1 MSRKRKRHPCFF
13 HTSLKK
19 DRIKMTQPHTESHL
33 KQSLIL
39 LSRLLLGPQDDG
51 DSSSSKMAGLGF
63 DVRDISRQ
71 EFDDLLT
78 LANSN
83 HVVVRGLGIL
93 LDMMRGAKDDARA
106 EWAQTA
112 IEAERARITKALSFL
127 EEICTVFGYEKYD
140 VTVIKSLD
148 HWPDLGSDL
157 DLYTNAN
164 SEDVSNLLKR
174 RFDAQVA
181 PRSWGDRLAGKLNFI
196 IPGLPEAVEVHMG
209 RLGQT
214 GEQVGIA
221 SQIAGRSR
229 QVMIGHHSFRV
240 PSVSDQL
247 MISTLQRMY
256 RHFYFRMC
264 DVVDTAALSETGA
277 IDYRDLRASAASAGI
292 WEGVAT
298 YLVIVSD
305 YVRKYSGSGLDLPHF
320 VRAAARFGGDEVYY
334 ARQFLRVPIMP
345 QAARLYGSQL
355 AGLLRKRDLENGAR
369 LSLLPWLATAALVGQ
384 RITGSD
390 KGIW

>member
-1 MSRKRKRHPCFF
+1 
-13 HTSLKK
+13 
-19 DRIKMTQPHTESHL
+19 MTQPIAESHSN
-33 KQSLIL
+33 QSLIL
-39 LSRLLLGPQDDG
+39 LSRLLLVPRDG
-51 DSSSSKMAGLGF
+51 GASSSPMMAGLRS
-63 DVRDISRQ
+63 DVREVSRQ

-83 HVVVRGLGIL
+83 HVVVRGLEFL
-93 LDMMRGAKDDARA
+93 LDITREAKDDTRA

-112 IEAERARITKALSFL
+112 LVAERARITTALRFL
-127 EEICTVFGYEKYD
+127 EDICTTFEYEKYD
-140 VTVIKSLD
+140 IAVIKSLD

-157 DLYTNAN
+157 DLYTNGN
-164 SEDVSNLLKR
+164 SEDVCKLMKR
-174 RFDAQVA
+174 CFDAQVA
-181 PRSWGDRLAGKLNFI
+181 PRSWGDRLAGKWNFL

-221 SQIAGRSR
+221 SHLAERSR
-229 QVMIGHHSFRV
+229 RVMIGNQAFRV

-256 RHFYFRMC
+256 RHFYFRLC
-264 DVVDTAALSETGA
+264 DVIDTAALSETGA
-277 IDYRDLRASAASAGI
+277 IDYRDLRASAISAGI

-305 YVRKYSGSGLDLPHF
+305 YVRKYSGSGLGLPQF
-320 VRAAARFGGDEVYY
+320 VIAAARFSGDEVYY
-334 ARQFLRVPIMP
+334 ARQFLRVPLIP
-345 QAARLYGSQL
+345 QAVRLYGSQL
-355 AGLLRKRDLENGAR
+355 VGLLRKRDLQNGTR

>member
-1 MSRKRKRHPCFF
+1 M
-13 HTSLKK
+13 
-19 DRIKMTQPHTESHL
+19 
-33 KQSLIL
+33 
-39 LSRLLLGPQDDG
+39 
-51 DSSSSKMAGLGF
+51 
-63 DVRDISRQ
+63 
-71 EFDDLLT
+71 
-78 LANSN
+78 
-83 HVVVRGLGIL
+83 
-93 LDMMRGAKDDARA
+93 
-106 EWAQTA
+106 
-112 IEAERARITKALSFL
+112 
-127 EEICTVFGYEKYD
+127 
-140 VTVIKSLD
+140 IKSLD

>member
-1 MSRKRKRHPCFF
+1 
-13 HTSLKK
+13 
-19 DRIKMTQPHTESHL
+19 MTQSRAES
-33 KQSLIL
+33 QSNQSMIL
-39 LSRLLLGPQDDG
+39 LSRILLLPHDNDC
-51 DSSSSKMAGLGF
+51 SLSLVMEGL
-63 DVRDISRQ
+63 RSTLREISRQ
-71 EFDDLLT
+71 DFDSLLA

-83 HVVVRGLGIL
+83 HVVVRALEVFVGIAR
-93 LDMMRGAKDDARA
+93 DAKDDIRT

-112 IEAERARITKALSFL
+112 LADERARITTALRFL
-127 EEICTVFGYEKYD
+127 GEICAVFGDEKLYL
-140 VTVIKSLD
+140 TVIKTLD
-148 HWPDLGSDL
+148 HWPDFGSDI

-164 SEDVSNLLKR
+164 PEDVAELMKR

-181 PRSWGDRLAGKLNFI
+181 PPSWGDRLANKWNFL
-196 IPGLPEAVEVHMG
+196 IPGLPEAVEVHVG

-214 GEQVGIA
+214 GEQAGIA
-221 SQIAGRSR
+221 SHLAERSR
-229 QVMIGHHSFRV
+229 LVMIGNQAFRV
-240 PSVSDQL
+240 SSVSDQL

-256 RHFYFRMC
+256 RHFYFRLC
-264 DVVDTAALSETGA
+264 DIVDTAALSETFA
-277 IDYRDLRASAASAGI
+277 IDYVDLHASATSAGI

-305 YVRKYSGSGLDLPHF
+305 YVRRYSGSGLDLPHF
-320 VRAAARFGGDEVYY
+320 VRGAARFSGDEVYY

-355 AGLLRKRDLENGAR
+355 AGLLRKRDLQNGAR